1 MESLLSET
9 PAQWSDIV
17 SMEGNKADSHA
28 QELERLTIPRK
39 RVKYEF
45 IPSAA
50 ISQAP
55 PMYEISKQQ
64 FTNIITTSST
74 H

>member
-9 PAQWSDIV
+9 PALWSEII
-17 SMEGNKADSHA
+17 SAEGNKDDSHIK
-28 QELERLTIPRK
+28 ELERLAIPRK

-45 IPSAA
+45 IPSTS
-50 ISQAP
+50 ISHAP
-55 PMYEISKQQ
+55 PMYEIPKQQ
-64 FTNIITTSST
+64 FNNIITASST